1 MKKLIFVILD
11 GVAGRPCEE
20 FNGLTP
26 LEQAHTP
33 NLDKLAKKGK
43 NGEITVINDK
53 IPPETDNG
61 MIAMFG
67 YDPLVYSR
75 GRGPLEACG
84 IGLKFNE
91 GDLALRCNFGTIKD
105 NIIIDTRA
113 GRIGGEEAKKLIQ
126 SVQREIKLESFLVD
140 MNFMHSLNYRAV
152 LILHPKE
159 GKLSDQISNTHPGYE
174 RKPGYLELPKAH
186 VGKKVFEKCKPLDDK
201 KESKISASLINE
213 FTDKSHEILEN
224 HEINLERKNNG
235 LNPANI
241 VLMRGAGTSLPNLDN
256 FKEKYGASWL
266 CIGDT
271 PAERGIARLLGMDIL
286 ESLPIPLCDN
296 LSKESSEEEIE
307 NAVKKDMQIRA
318 SELINHFKDYDCFYV
333 HIKGADPFGHAGL
346 PEAKKK
352 VIEGIDKWF
361 FGEILHY
368 IYSMNNTVI
377 TVTSDHCTAC
387 SIKAHAAD
395 PVPLLISGNGLEP
408 DSVEGFG
415 ESFCKK
421 GSIGRIK
428 ATELMFMLMKN
439 IK

>member
-11 GVAGRPCEE
+11 GVAGRPIEE
-20 FNGLTP
+20 FNGLTS
-26 LEQAHTP
+26 LEKAHTP
-33 NLDKLAKKGK
+33 NLDQLAKRGK
-43 NGEITVINDK
+43 TGDIIVINEK
-53 IPPETDNG
+53 IAPETDNG

-67 YDPLVYSR
+67 YDPLIYHR

-91 GDLALRCNFGTIKD
+91 GDLAIRCNFGTIED
-105 NIIIDTRA
+105 DIIIDTRA
-113 GRIGGEEAKKLIQ
+113 GRIEGEDARKLIQ
-126 SVQREIKLESFLVD
+126 SVQKEIKLESFPVD
-140 MNFMHSLNYRAV
+140 VNFVHSLNYRSV
-152 LILHPKE
+152 LILHPRE
-159 GKLSDQISNTHPGYE
+159 GNLSDQISNTHPGYE
-174 RKPGYLELPKAH
+174 RKSGHLELPRSRL
-186 VGKKVFEKCKPLDDK
+186 GNRVFEECKPLDDK

-213 FTDKSHEILEN
+213 FTDKSSEILNN
-224 HEINLERKNNG
+224 HKINIERKKKS

-241 VLMRGAGTSLPNLDN
+241 VLMRGAGTSFPKFDN
-256 FKEKYGASWL
+256 FKKKYGTSWL

-296 LSKESSEEEIE
+296 LSKKSSVEDIE

-318 SELINHFKDYDCFYV
+318 NELMNHFKDYDCFYI

-346 PEAKKK
+346 PESKKK
-352 VIEGIDKWF
+352 VIEEIDKWF
-361 FGEILHY
+361 FGEIIDY
-368 IYSMNNTVI
+368 INDDIVI
-377 TVTSDHCTAC
+377 AVTSDHCTAC
-387 SIKAHAAD
+387 SLKAHSAD
-395 PVPLLISGNGLEP
+395 PVPLLISGGGIKP
-408 DSVEGFG
+408 DSVERFG

-428 ATELMFMLMKN
+428 ATELMFMLMKS